1 MTSVWVHADGLGD
14 VPSRVTLELLSAA
27 RAVGERVTVFG
38 MAEHVRGLA
47 GVFGRYGATAIVAV
61 EGTSG
66 RVTARPVATAI
77 APRIAEE
84 AADMV
89 LFATSCEGRDVAGF
103 VSALLDRTLV
113 ANGTGWT
120 FTAGPA
126 GPAGPLVETSMAGG
140 TLTVRTAFAGP
151 RPWLISFRP
160 ASFERGEVA
169 PPVQPEIVSVEAPV
183 GVPAIAL
190 LAHHEEVRTGPAL
203 DEAAVVVAGGRG
215 VGSAEGFAQ
224 VEELARL
231 LGGAPAASRAAV
243 DAGWAPFAIQV
254 GQTGKA
260 VAPTVYL
267 ALGVS
272 GAAQHV
278 VGIRDAKHVIAVD
291 KDRAAPIFALAD
303 LGVVGD
309 VTDLLPRL
317 LAAVRARLR

>member
-1 MTSVWVHADGLGD
+1 MTSLWVHADGVGNA
-14 VPSRVTLELLSAA
+14 PSRVTLELLSAA
-27 RAVGERVTVFG
+27 RAVGERLTVFG
-38 MAEHVRGLA
+38 VAEHVRPLA
-47 GVFGRYGATAIVAV
+47 GVFGRHGATAVVAV

-66 RVTARPVATAI
+66 RVTAAPVAI
-77 APRIAEE
+77 AVSPRIAGE
-84 AADMV
+84 ADMV
-89 LFATSCEGRDVAGF
+89 LFPTSCEGRDVAGF
-103 VSALLDRTLV
+103 LSALLDRTLV
-113 ANGTGWT
+113 ANAMGWT
-120 FTAGPA
+120 LPPKLGS
-126 GPAGPLVETSMAGG
+126 PLVETSMAGG
-140 TLTVRTAFAGP
+140 TLVVRTAFVGP
-151 RPWLISFRP
+151 RPWLVSFRP
-160 ASFERGEVA
+160 AAFERRDAAGPA
-169 PPVQPEIVSVEAPV
+169 QPEMVSVEAPPDGPV
-183 GVPAIAL
+183 VAGRHDEA
-190 LAHHEEVRTGPAL
+190 RTGPAL
-203 DEAAVVVAGGRG
+203 DDAEVVVAGGRG

-278 VGIRDAKHVIAVD
+278 VGIRNAKHVIAVD
-291 KDRAAPIFALAD
+291 KDRSAPIFALAD

-317 LAAVRARLR
+317 LAAVRARLS